1 MATTFNSIPLPNAS
15 KIKHRNPIA
24 IRDSLMLDGKHMIQV
39 NSNMG
44 FEADYRCLGTWT
56 QYEVVL
62 ALVGTAYSLITENET
77 YTNCYISVSDPT
89 ESDNPGYFYFDVSFK
104 RDTR

>member
-15 KIKHRNPIA
+15 KIKHRNVIA
-24 IRDSLMLDGKHMIQV
+24 IRDSLMLDGKHMITSNV
-39 NSNMG
+39 NMG
-44 FEADYRCLGTWT
+44 FEADYRCLGTWA
-56 QYEVVL
+56 QYEAVL
-62 ALVGTAYSLITENET
+62 ALVGTPYTLITETET
-77 YTNCYISVSDPT
+77 YTNCYISVGDPS